1 MIKGGEHDLCCLRR
15 CIVSVSLSCECDAAL
30 HDTDDT
36 WAVHKNP
43 PHMYVDDFY
52 GSFIDRYFFDND
64 IFMYSLLCIICHKLL
79 FYDIFSY
86 KTRAISDSNVEM
98 ILVVLD
104 GCIWLAGMLQLF
116 YIADGTVF
124 RTPGFYLACIASVL
138 VCRIARRIYDRKQMQ
153 AHAYAV
159 ELVFPARTLS
169 ANAFV
174 DTGNRLQNPYTK
186 QPAILINYRLLKN
199 LLSEQSYAQLEQ
211 YHKTGQF
218 PYLQM
223 NETGEIT
230 FFPIPYHTI
239 GNRFSLMPAITI
251 PKLVYTQSRTTFY
264 AVTAGISREIFFE
277 NRYDVLLHEKLQPKK
292 EEPT

>member
-1 MIKGGEHDLCCLRR
+1 MTYVVYADVLFLYHCLVNVTLLCMIQTILGQSIKILRT
-15 CIVSVSLSCECDAAL
+15 CMWTIFMAAL
-30 HDTDDT
+30 STGIFLIT
-36 WAVHKNP
+36 ISLCTLY
-43 PHMYVDDFY
+43 YVLY
-52 GSFIDRYFFDND
+52 ATSYFFMTYFLTKHVPYP
-64 IFMYSLLCIICHKLL
+64 IPMWK
-79 FYDIFSY
+79 
-86 KTRAISDSNVEM
+86 M
-98 ILVVLD
+98 ILVVLA

-116 YIADGTVF
+116 YIADGTAF
-124 RTPGFYLACIASVL
+124 RTPGFYLTCIASVL

-223 NETGEIT
+223 NETGEIA
-230 FFPIPYHTI
+230 FFPISYHTI

>member
-1 MIKGGEHDLCCLRR
+1 MTYVVYADVLFLYHCLVNVTLLCMIQTILGQSIKILRT
-15 CIVSVSLSCECDAAL
+15 CMWTIFMAAL
-30 HDTDDT
+30 LTGIFLIT
-36 WAVHKNP
+36 ISLCTLY
-43 PHMYVDDFY
+43 YVLY
-52 GSFIDRYFFDND
+52 ATSYFFMTYFLTKHVPYP
-64 IFMYSLLCIICHKLL
+64 IPMWK
-79 FYDIFSY
+79 
-86 KTRAISDSNVEM
+86 M
-98 ILVVLD
+98 ILVVLA

-116 YIADGTVF
+116 YIADGTAF
-124 RTPGFYLACIASVL
+124 RTPGFYLTCIASVL

-230 FFPIPYHTI
+230 FFPISYHTI

-251 PKLVYTQSRTTFY
+251 PKLVYTQSRITFY

>member
-1 MIKGGEHDLCCLRR
+1 MTYVVYADVLFLYHCLVNVTLLCMIQTILGQSIKILRT
-15 CIVSVSLSCECDAAL
+15 CMWTIFMAAL
-30 HDTDDT
+30 STGIFLIT
-36 WAVHKNP
+36 ISLCTLY
-43 PHMYVDDFY
+43 YVLY
-52 GSFIDRYFFDND
+52 ATSYFFMTYFLTKHVPYP
-64 IFMYSLLCIICHKLL
+64 IPMWK
-79 FYDIFSY
+79 
-86 KTRAISDSNVEM
+86 M
-98 ILVVLD
+98 ILVVLA

-116 YIADGTVF
+116 YIADGTAF
-124 RTPGFYLACIASVL
+124 RTPGLYLTCIASVL

-230 FFPIPYHTI
+230 FFPISYHTI

>member
-1 MIKGGEHDLCCLRR
+1 MTYVVYADVLFLYHCLVNVTLLCMIQTILGQSIKILRT
-15 CIVSVSLSCECDAAL
+15 CMWTIFMAAL
-30 HDTDDT
+30 STGIFLIT
-36 WAVHKNP
+36 ISLCTLY
-43 PHMYVDDFY
+43 YVLY
-52 GSFIDRYFFDND
+52 ATSYFFMTYFLTKHVPYP
-64 IFMYSLLCIICHKLL
+64 IPMWK
-79 FYDIFSY
+79 
-86 KTRAISDSNVEM
+86 M
-98 ILVVLD
+98 ILIVLA

-116 YIADGTVF
+116 YIADGTAF
-124 RTPGFYLACIASVL
+124 RTPGFYLTCIASVL

-230 FFPIPYHTI
+230 FFPISYHTI

>member
-1 MIKGGEHDLCCLRR
+1 MTYVVYADVLFLYHCLVNVTLLCMIQTILGQSIKILRT
-15 CIVSVSLSCECDAAL
+15 CMWTIFMAAL
-30 HDTDDT
+30 STGIFLIT
-36 WAVHKNP
+36 ISLCTLY
-43 PHMYVDDFY
+43 YVLY
-52 GSFIDRYFFDND
+52 ATSYFFMTYFLTKHVPYP
-64 IFMYSLLCIICHKLL
+64 IPMWK
-79 FYDIFSY
+79 
-86 KTRAISDSNVEM
+86 M
-98 ILVVLD
+98 ILVVLA

-230 FFPIPYHTI
+230 FFPIPYYTI

>member
-1 MIKGGEHDLCCLRR
+1 MTYVVYADVLFLYHCLVNVTLLCMIQTILGQSIKILRT
-15 CIVSVSLSCECDAAL
+15 CMWTIFMAAL
-30 HDTDDT
+30 STGIFLIT
-36 WAVHKNP
+36 ISLCTLY
-43 PHMYVDDFY
+43 YVLY
-52 GSFIDRYFFDND
+52 ATSYFFMTY
-64 IFMYSLLCIICHKLL
+64 FLTKHVPYPMPMWK
-79 FYDIFSY
+79 
-86 KTRAISDSNVEM
+86 M
-98 ILVVLD
+98 ILVVLA

-116 YIADGTVF
+116 YIADGTAF
-124 RTPGFYLACIASVL
+124 RTPGFYLTCIASVL
-138 VCRIARRIYDRKQMQ
+138 VCRIVRRIYDRKQMQ

-159 ELVFPARTLS
+159 ELVFPARTLP

-230 FFPIPYHTI
+230 LFPIPYHTI

>member
-1 MIKGGEHDLCCLRR
+1 MTYVVYADVLFLYHCLVNVTLLCMIQTILGQSIKILRT
-15 CIVSVSLSCECDAAL
+15 CMWTIFMAAL
-30 HDTDDT
+30 STGIFLIT
-36 WAVHKNP
+36 ISLCTLY
-43 PHMYVDDFY
+43 YVLY
-52 GSFIDRYFFDND
+52 ATSYFFMTYFLTKHVPYP
-64 IFMYSLLCIICHKLL
+64 IPMWK
-79 FYDIFSY
+79 
-86 KTRAISDSNVEM
+86 M
-98 ILVVLD
+98 ILVVLA

-116 YIADGTVF
+116 YIADGTAF
-124 RTPGFYLACIASVL
+124 RTPGFYLTCIASVL

-230 FFPIPYHTI
+230 FFPISYHTI

-251 PKLVYTQSRTTFY
+251 PKLVYTQSHTTFY

>member
-1 MIKGGEHDLCCLRR
+1 MTYVVYADVLFLYHCLVNVTLLCMIQTILGQSIKILRT
-15 CIVSVSLSCECDAAL
+15 CMWTIFMAAL
-30 HDTDDT
+30 STGIFLIT
-36 WAVHKNP
+36 ISLCTLY
-43 PHMYVDDFY
+43 YVLY
-52 GSFIDRYFFDND
+52 ATSYFFMTYFLTKHVPYP
-64 IFMYSLLCIICHKLL
+64 IPMWK
-79 FYDIFSY
+79 
-86 KTRAISDSNVEM
+86 M
-98 ILVVLD
+98 ILVVLA

-116 YIADGTVF
+116 YIADGTAF
-124 RTPGFYLACIASVL
+124 RTPGFYLTCIASVL

-159 ELVFPARTLS
+159 ELVFPARTLP

-223 NETGEIT
+223 NETGGIT

>member
-1 MIKGGEHDLCCLRR
+1 MTYVVYADVLFLYHCLVNVTLLCMIQTILGQSIKILRT
-15 CIVSVSLSCECDAAL
+15 CMWTIFMAAL
-30 HDTDDT
+30 STGIFLIT
-36 WAVHKNP
+36 ISLCTLY
-43 PHMYVDDFY
+43 YVLY
-52 GSFIDRYFFDND
+52 ATSYFFMTYFLTKHVPYP
-64 IFMYSLLCIICHKLL
+64 IPMWK
-79 FYDIFSY
+79 
-86 KTRAISDSNVEM
+86 M
-98 ILVVLD
+98 ILVVLA

-116 YIADGTVF
+116 YIADGTAF
-124 RTPGFYLACIASVL
+124 RTPGFYLTCIASVL

-230 FFPIPYHTI
+230 FFPISYHTI

-251 PKLVYTQSRTTFY
+251 PKLV
-264 AVTAGISREIFFE
+264 
-277 NRYDVLLHEKLQPKK
+277 
-292 EEPT
+292 

>member
-1 MIKGGEHDLCCLRR
+1 MTYVVYADVLFLYHCLVNVTLLCMIQTILGQSIKILRT
-15 CIVSVSLSCECDAAL
+15 CMWTIFMAAL
-30 HDTDDT
+30 STGIFLIT
-36 WAVHKNP
+36 ISLCTLY
-43 PHMYVDDFY
+43 YVLY
-52 GSFIDRYFFDND
+52 ATSYFFMTYFLTKHVPYP
-64 IFMYSLLCIICHKLL
+64 IPMWK
-79 FYDIFSY
+79 
-86 KTRAISDSNVEM
+86 M
-98 ILVVLD
+98 ILVVLA

-116 YIADGTVF
+116 YIADGTAF
-124 RTPGFYLACIASVL
+124 RTPGFYLTCIASVL

-230 FFPIPYHTI
+230 LFPIPYHTI

>member
-1 MIKGGEHDLCCLRR
+1 MTYVVYADVLFLYHCLVNVTLLCMIQTILGQSIKILRT
-15 CIVSVSLSCECDAAL
+15 CMLTICMAAL
-30 HDTDDT
+30 STGIFLIT
-36 WAVHKNP
+36 ISLCTLY
-43 PHMYVDDFY
+43 YVLY
-52 GSFIDRYFFDND
+52 ATSYFFMTYFLTKHVPYP
-64 IFMYSLLCIICHKLL
+64 IPMWK
-79 FYDIFSY
+79 
-86 KTRAISDSNVEM
+86 M
-98 ILVVLD
+98 ILVVLA

-116 YIADGTVF
+116 YIADGTAF
-124 RTPGFYLACIASVL
+124 RTPGFYLTCIASVL

-230 FFPIPYHTI
+230 FFPISYHTI

>member
-1 MIKGGEHDLCCLRR
+1 MTYVVYADVLFLYHCLVNVTLLCMIQTILGQSIKILRT
-15 CIVSVSLSCECDAAL
+15 CMWTIFMAAL
-30 HDTDDT
+30 STGIFLIT
-36 WAVHKNP
+36 ISLCTLY
-43 PHMYVDDFY
+43 YVLY
-52 GSFIDRYFFDND
+52 ATSYFFMTYFLTKHVPYP
-64 IFMYSLLCIICHKLL
+64 IPMWK
-79 FYDIFSY
+79 
-86 KTRAISDSNVEM
+86 M
-98 ILVVLD
+98 ILVVLA

-116 YIADGTVF
+116 YIADGTAF
-124 RTPGFYLACIASVL
+124 RTPGFYLTCIASVL

-199 LLSEQSYAQLEQ
+199 LMSEQSYAQLEQ

-230 FFPIPYHTI
+230 FFPISYHTI

>member
-1 MIKGGEHDLCCLRR
+1 MTYVVYADVLFLYHCLVNVTLLCMIQTILGQSIKILRT
-15 CIVSVSLSCECDAAL
+15 CMWTIFMAAL
-30 HDTDDT
+30 STGIFLIT
-36 WAVHKNP
+36 ISLCTLY
-43 PHMYVDDFY
+43 YVLY
-52 GSFIDRYFFDND
+52 ATSYFFRTYFLTKHVPYP
-64 IFMYSLLCIICHKLL
+64 IPMWK
-79 FYDIFSY
+79 
-86 KTRAISDSNVEM
+86 M
-98 ILVVLD
+98 ILVVLA

-116 YIADGTVF
+116 YIADGTAF
-124 RTPGFYLACIASVL
+124 RTPGFYLTCIASVL

-230 FFPIPYHTI
+230 FFPISYHTI

>member
-1 MIKGGEHDLCCLRR
+1 MTYVVYADVLFLYHCLVNVTLLCMIQTILGQSIKILRT
-15 CIVSVSLSCECDAAL
+15 CMWTIFMAAL
-30 HDTDDT
+30 STGIFLIT
-36 WAVHKNP
+36 ISLCTLY
-43 PHMYVDDFY
+43 YVLY
-52 GSFIDRYFFDND
+52 ATSYFFMTYFLTKHVPYP
-64 IFMYSLLCIICHKLL
+64 IPMWK
-79 FYDIFSY
+79 
-86 KTRAISDSNVEM
+86 M
-98 ILVVLD
+98 ILVVLA

-116 YIADGTVF
+116 YIADGTAF
-124 RTPGFYLACIASVL
+124 RTPGFYLTCIASVL

-186 QPAILINYRLLKN
+186 QPAILINYRVLKN

-230 FFPIPYHTI
+230 FFPISYHTI

>member
-1 MIKGGEHDLCCLRR
+1 MTYVVYADVLFLYHCLVNVTLLCMIQTILGQSIKILRT
-15 CIVSVSLSCECDAAL
+15 CMWTIFMAAL
-30 HDTDDT
+30 STGIFLIT
-36 WAVHKNP
+36 ISLCTLY
-43 PHMYVDDFY
+43 YVLY
-52 GSFIDRYFFDND
+52 ATSYFFMTYFFTKHVPYP
-64 IFMYSLLCIICHKLL
+64 IPMWK
-79 FYDIFSY
+79 
-86 KTRAISDSNVEM
+86 M
-98 ILVVLD
+98 ILVVLA

>member
-1 MIKGGEHDLCCLRR
+1 MTYVVYADVLFLYHCLVNVTLLCMIQTILGQSIKILRT
-15 CIVSVSLSCECDAAL
+15 CMWTIFMAAL
-30 HDTDDT
+30 STGIFLIT
-36 WAVHKNP
+36 ISLCTLY
-43 PHMYVDDFY
+43 YVLY
-52 GSFIDRYFFDND
+52 ATSYFFMTYFLTKHVPYP
-64 IFMYSLLCIICHKLL
+64 IPMW
-79 FYDIFSY
+79 
-86 KTRAISDSNVEM
+86 EM
-98 ILVVLD
+98 ILVVLA

-116 YIADGTVF
+116 YIADGTAF
-124 RTPGFYLACIASVL
+124 RTPGFYLTCIASVL
-138 VCRIARRIYDRKQMQ
+138 VCRIVRRIYDRKQMQ

-159 ELVFPARTLS
+159 ELVFPARTLP

-230 FFPIPYHTI
+230 FFPISYHTI

>member
-1 MIKGGEHDLCCLRR
+1 MTYVVYADVLFLYHCLVNVTLLCMIQTILGQSIKILRT
-15 CIVSVSLSCECDAAL
+15 CMWTIFMAAL
-30 HDTDDT
+30 STGIFLIT
-36 WAVHKNP
+36 ISLCTLY
-43 PHMYVDDFY
+43 YVLY
-52 GSFIDRYFFDND
+52 ATSYFFMTYFLTKHVPYP
-64 IFMYSLLCIICHKLL
+64 IPMWK
-79 FYDIFSY
+79 
-86 KTRAISDSNVEM
+86 M
-98 ILVVLD
+98 ILVVLA

-116 YIADGTVF
+116 YIADGTAF
-124 RTPGFYLACIASVL
+124 RTPRFYLTCIASVL

-230 FFPIPYHTI
+230 FFPISYHTI

>member
-1 MIKGGEHDLCCLRR
+1 MTYVVYADVLFLYHCLVNVTLLCMIQTILGQSIKILRT
-15 CIVSVSLSCECDAAL
+15 CMWTIFMAAL
-30 HDTDDT
+30 STGIFLIT
-36 WAVHKNP
+36 ISLCTLY
-43 PHMYVDDFY
+43 YVLY
-52 GSFIDRYFFDND
+52 ATSYFFMTYFLTKHVPYP
-64 IFMYSLLCIICHKLL
+64 IPMWK
-79 FYDIFSY
+79 
-86 KTRAISDSNVEM
+86 M
-98 ILVVLD
+98 ILVVLA

-116 YIADGTVF
+116 YIADGTAF
-124 RTPGFYLACIASVL
+124 RTPGFYLTCIASVL

-169 ANAFV
+169 VNAFV

-230 FFPIPYHTI
+230 FFPISYHTI

>member
-1 MIKGGEHDLCCLRR
+1 MTYVVYADVLFLYHCLVNVTLLCMIQTILGQSIKILRT
-15 CIVSVSLSCECDAAL
+15 CMWTIFMAAL
-30 HDTDDT
+30 STGIFLIT
-36 WAVHKNP
+36 ISLCTLY
-43 PHMYVDDFY
+43 YVLY
-52 GSFIDRYFFDND
+52 ATSYFFMTYFLTKHVPYP
-64 IFMYSLLCIICHKLL
+64 IPMWK
-79 FYDIFSY
+79 
-86 KTRAISDSNVEM
+86 M
-98 ILVVLD
+98 ILVVLA

-116 YIADGTVF
+116 YIADGTAF
-124 RTPGFYLACIASVL
+124 RTPGFYLTCIASVL
-138 VCRIARRIYDRKQMQ
+138 VCRIVRRIYDRKQMQ

-230 FFPIPYHTI
+230 VFPIPYHTI

-251 PKLVYTQSRTTFY
+251 PKLVYTQSHTTFY

>member
-1 MIKGGEHDLCCLRR
+1 MTYVVYADVLFLYHCLVNVTLLCMIQTILGQSIKILRT
-15 CIVSVSLSCECDAAL
+15 CMWTIFMAAL
-30 HDTDDT
+30 STGIFLIT
-36 WAVHKNP
+36 ISLCTLY
-43 PHMYVDDFY
+43 YVLY
-52 GSFIDRYFFDND
+52 ATSYFFMTYFLTKHVPYP
-64 IFMYSLLCIICHKLL
+64 IPMWK
-79 FYDIFSY
+79 
-86 KTRAISDSNVEM
+86 M
-98 ILVVLD
+98 ILVVLA

-116 YIADGTVF
+116 YIADGTAF
-124 RTPGFYLACIASVL
+124 RTPGFYLTCIASVL
-138 VCRIARRIYDRKQMQ
+138 VCRIVRRIYDRKQMQ
-153 AHAYAV
+153 ARAYAV

-230 FFPIPYHTI
+230 FFPIPYYTI

>member
-1 MIKGGEHDLCCLRR
+1 MTYVVYADVLFLYHCLVNVTLLCMIQTILGQSIKILRT
-15 CIVSVSLSCECDAAL
+15 CMWTIFMAAL
-30 HDTDDT
+30 STGIFLIT
-36 WAVHKNP
+36 RSLCTLY
-43 PHMYVDDFY
+43 YVLY
-52 GSFIDRYFFDND
+52 ATSYFFMTYFLTKHVPYP
-64 IFMYSLLCIICHKLL
+64 IPMWK
-79 FYDIFSY
+79 
-86 KTRAISDSNVEM
+86 M
-98 ILVVLD
+98 ILVVLA

-116 YIADGTVF
+116 YIADGTAF
-124 RTPGFYLACIASVL
+124 RTPGFYLTCIASVL

-159 ELVFPARTLS
+159 ELVFPARTLP

-230 FFPIPYHTI
+230 FFPISYHTI

>member
-1 MIKGGEHDLCCLRR
+1 MTYVVYADVLFLYHCLVNVTLLCMIQTILGQSIKILRT
-15 CIVSVSLSCECDAAL
+15 CMWTIFMAAL
-30 HDTDDT
+30 STGIFLIPISLCT
-36 WAVHKNP
+36 LY
-43 PHMYVDDFY
+43 YVLY
-52 GSFIDRYFFDND
+52 ATSYFFMTYFLTKHVPYP
-64 IFMYSLLCIICHKLL
+64 IPMWK
-79 FYDIFSY
+79 
-86 KTRAISDSNVEM
+86 M
-98 ILVVLD
+98 ILVVLA

-116 YIADGTVF
+116 YIADGTAF
-124 RTPGFYLACIASVL
+124 RTPGFYLTCIASVL

-230 FFPIPYHTI
+230 FFPISYHTI

>member
-1 MIKGGEHDLCCLRR
+1 MTYVVYADVLFLYHCLVNVTLLCMIQTILGQSIKILRT
-15 CIVSVSLSCECDAAL
+15 CMWTIFMAAL
-30 HDTDDT
+30 STGIFLIT
-36 WAVHKNP
+36 ISLCTLY
-43 PHMYVDDFY
+43 YVLY
-52 GSFIDRYFFDND
+52 ATSYFFMTYFLTKHVPYP
-64 IFMYSLLCIICHKLL
+64 IPMWK
-79 FYDIFSY
+79 
-86 KTRAISDSNVEM
+86 M
-98 ILVVLD
+98 ILVVLT

-116 YIADGTVF
+116 YIADGTAF
-124 RTPGFYLACIASVL
+124 RTPGFYLTCIASVL

-230 FFPIPYHTI
+230 FFPISYHTI

>member
-1 MIKGGEHDLCCLRR
+1 MTYVVYADVLFLYHCLVNVTLLCMIQTILGQSIKILRT
-15 CIVSVSLSCECDAAL
+15 CMWTIFMAAL
-30 HDTDDT
+30 STGIFLIT
-36 WAVHKNP
+36 ISLCTLY
-43 PHMYVDDFY
+43 YVLY
-52 GSFIDRYFFDND
+52 ATSYFFMTYFLTKHVPYP
-64 IFMYSLLCIICHKLL
+64 IPMWK
-79 FYDIFSY
+79 
-86 KTRAISDSNVEM
+86 M
-98 ILVVLD
+98 ILVVLA

-116 YIADGTVF
+116 YIADGTAF
-124 RTPGFYLACIASVL
+124 RTPGFYLTCIASVL

-230 FFPIPYHTI
+230 FFPIFYHTI

>member
-1 MIKGGEHDLCCLRR
+1 MTYVVYADVLFLYHCLVNVTLLCMIQTILGQSIKILRTCLWT
-15 CIVSVSLSCECDAAL
+15 IFMAAL
-30 HDTDDT
+30 STGIFLIT
-36 WAVHKNP
+36 ISLCTLY
-43 PHMYVDDFY
+43 YVLY
-52 GSFIDRYFFDND
+52 ATSYFFMTYFLTKHVPYP
-64 IFMYSLLCIICHKLL
+64 IPMWK
-79 FYDIFSY
+79 
-86 KTRAISDSNVEM
+86 M
-98 ILVVLD
+98 ILVVLA

-116 YIADGTVF
+116 YIADGTAF
-124 RTPGFYLACIASVL
+124 RTPGFYLTCIASVL
-138 VCRIARRIYDRKQMQ
+138 VCRIVRRIYDRKQMQ

-159 ELVFPARTLS
+159 ELVFPARTLP

-239 GNRFSLMPAITI
+239 ENRFSLMPAITI

>member
-1 MIKGGEHDLCCLRR
+1 MTYVVYADVLFLYHCLVNVTLLCMIQTILGQSIKILRT
-15 CIVSVSLSCECDAAL
+15 CMWTIFMAAL
-30 HDTDDT
+30 STGIFLIT
-36 WAVHKNP
+36 ISLCTLY
-43 PHMYVDDFY
+43 YVLY
-52 GSFIDRYFFDND
+52 ATSYFFMTYFLTKHVPYP
-64 IFMYSLLCIICHKLL
+64 IPMWK
-79 FYDIFSY
+79 
-86 KTRAISDSNVEM
+86 M
-98 ILVVLD
+98 ILVVLA

-116 YIADGTVF
+116 YIADGTAF
-124 RTPGFYLACIASVL
+124 RTPGFYLTCIASVL

-230 FFPIPYHTI
+230 FFPISYHTI

-264 AVTAGISREIFFE
+264 AVTAGISQEIFFE

>member
-1 MIKGGEHDLCCLRR
+1 MTYVVYADVLFLYHCLVNVTLLCMIQTILGQSIKILRT
-15 CIVSVSLSCECDAAL
+15 CMWTIFMAAL
-30 HDTDDT
+30 STGIFLIT
-36 WAVHKNP
+36 ISLCTLY
-43 PHMYVDDFY
+43 YVLY
-52 GSFIDRYFFDND
+52 ATSYFFMTYFLTKHVPYP
-64 IFMYSLLCIICHKLL
+64 IPMWK
-79 FYDIFSY
+79 
-86 KTRAISDSNVEM
+86 M
-98 ILVVLD
+98 ILVVLA

-116 YIADGTVF
+116 YIADGTAF
-124 RTPGFYLACIASVL
+124 RTPGFYLTCIASVL

-159 ELVFPARTLS
+159 KLVFPARTLS

-230 FFPIPYHTI
+230 FFPISYHTI

>member
-1 MIKGGEHDLCCLRR
+1 MTYVVYADVLFLYHCLVNVTLLCMIQTILGQSIKILRT
-15 CIVSVSLSCECDAAL
+15 CMWTIFMAAL
-30 HDTDDT
+30 STGIFLIT
-36 WAVHKNP
+36 ISLCTLY
-43 PHMYVDDFY
+43 YVLY
-52 GSFIDRYFFDND
+52 ATSYFFMTYFLTKHVPYP
-64 IFMYSLLCIICHKLL
+64 IPMWK
-79 FYDIFSY
+79 
-86 KTRAISDSNVEM
+86 M
-98 ILVVLD
+98 ILVVLA

-116 YIADGTVF
+116 YIADGTAF
-124 RTPGFYLACIASVL
+124 RTPGFYLTCIASVL

-230 FFPIPYHTI
+230 FFPISYHTI

-251 PKLVYTQSRTTFY
+251 SKLVYTQSRTTFY

>member
-1 MIKGGEHDLCCLRR
+1 MTYVVYADVLFLYHCLVNVTLLCMIQTILGQSIKILRT
-15 CIVSVSLSCECDAAL
+15 CMWTIFMAAL
-30 HDTDDT
+30 STGIFLIT
-36 WAVHKNP
+36 ISLCTLY
-43 PHMYVDDFY
+43 YVLY
-52 GSFIDRYFFDND
+52 ATSYFFMTYFLTKHVPYP
-64 IFMYSLLCIICHKLL
+64 IPMWK
-79 FYDIFSY
+79 
-86 KTRAISDSNVEM
+86 M
-98 ILVVLD
+98 ILVVLA
-104 GCIWLAGMLQLF
+104 GCICLAGMLQLF
-116 YIADGTVF
+116 YIADGTAF
-124 RTPGFYLACIASVL
+124 RTPGFYLTCIASVL

-230 FFPIPYHTI
+230 FFPISYHTI

>member
-1 MIKGGEHDLCCLRR
+1 MTYVVYADVLFLYHCLVNVTLLCMIQTILGQSIKILRT
-15 CIVSVSLSCECDAAL
+15 CMWTIFMAAL
-30 HDTDDT
+30 STGIFLIT
-36 WAVHKNP
+36 ISLCTLY
-43 PHMYVDDFY
+43 YVLY
-52 GSFIDRYFFDND
+52 ATSYFFMTYFLTKHVPYP
-64 IFMYSLLCIICHKLL
+64 IPMWK
-79 FYDIFSY
+79 
-86 KTRAISDSNVEM
+86 M
-98 ILVVLD
+98 ILVVLA

-230 FFPIPYHTI
+230 FFPISYHTI

>member
-1 MIKGGEHDLCCLRR
+1 MTYVVYADVLFLYHCLVNVTLLCMIQTILGQSIKILRT
-15 CIVSVSLSCECDAAL
+15 CMWTIFMAAL
-30 HDTDDT
+30 STGIFLIT
-36 WAVHKNP
+36 ISLCTLY
-43 PHMYVDDFY
+43 YVLY
-52 GSFIDRYFFDND
+52 ATSYFFMTYFLTKHVPYP
-64 IFMYSLLCIICHKLL
+64 IPMWK
-79 FYDIFSY
+79 
-86 KTRAISDSNVEM
+86 M
-98 ILVVLD
+98 ILVVLA

-116 YIADGTVF
+116 YIADGTAF
-124 RTPGFYLACIASVL
+124 RTPGFYLTCIASVL

-153 AHAYAV
+153 AHAYTV

-186 QPAILINYRLLKN
+186 QPAILINYPLLKN

-230 FFPIPYHTI
+230 FFPIPYYTI

>member
-1 MIKGGEHDLCCLRR
+1 MTYVVYADVLFLYHCLVNVTLLCMIQTILGQSIKILRT
-15 CIVSVSLSCECDAAL
+15 CMWTIFMAAL
-30 HDTDDT
+30 STGIFLIT
-36 WAVHKNP
+36 ISLCTLY
-43 PHMYVDDFY
+43 YVLY
-52 GSFIDRYFFDND
+52 ATSYFFMTYFLTKHVPYP
-64 IFMYSLLCIICHKLL
+64 IPMWK
-79 FYDIFSY
+79 
-86 KTRAISDSNVEM
+86 M
-98 ILVVLD
+98 ILVVLA

-116 YIADGTVF
+116 YIADGTAF
-124 RTPGFYLACIASVL
+124 RTPGFYLTCIASVL

-159 ELVFPARTLS
+159 ELVFPARTLP

-230 FFPIPYHTI
+230 FFPIPYYTI

>member
-1 MIKGGEHDLCCLRR
+1 MTYVVYADVLFLYHCLVNVTLLCMIQTILGQSIKILRT
-15 CIVSVSLSCECDAAL
+15 CMWTIFMAAL
-30 HDTDDT
+30 STGIFLIT
-36 WAVHKNP
+36 ISLCTLY
-43 PHMYVDDFY
+43 YVLY
-52 GSFIDRYFFDND
+52 ATSYFFMTYFLTKHVPYP
-64 IFMYSLLCIICHKLL
+64 IPMWK
-79 FYDIFSY
+79 
-86 KTRAISDSNVEM
+86 M
-98 ILVVLD
+98 ILVVLA

-116 YIADGTVF
+116 YIADGTAF
-124 RTPGFYLACIASVL
+124 RTPGFYLTCIASVL

-230 FFPIPYHTI
+230 FFPISYHTI
-239 GNRFSLMPAITI
+239 GNRFSLMPTITI

>member
-1 MIKGGEHDLCCLRR
+1 MTYVVYADVLFLYHCLVNVTLLCMIQTILGQSIKILRT
-15 CIVSVSLSCECDAAL
+15 CMWTIFMAAL
-30 HDTDDT
+30 STGIFLIT
-36 WAVHKNP
+36 ISLCTLY
-43 PHMYVDDFY
+43 YVLY
-52 GSFIDRYFFDND
+52 ATSYFFMTYFLTKHVPYP
-64 IFMYSLLCIICHKLL
+64 IPMWK
-79 FYDIFSY
+79 
-86 KTRAISDSNVEM
+86 M
-98 ILVVLD
+98 ILVVLA

-116 YIADGTVF
+116 YIADGTAF
-124 RTPGFYLACIASVL
+124 RTPGFYLTCIASVL

-230 FFPIPYHTI
+230 FFPISYHTI
-239 GNRFSLMPAITI
+239 GNRISLMPAITI

>member
-1 MIKGGEHDLCCLRR
+1 MTYVVYADVLFLYHCLVNVTLLCMIQTILGQSIKILRT
-15 CIVSVSLSCECDAAL
+15 CMWTIFMAAL
-30 HDTDDT
+30 STGIFLIT
-36 WAVHKNP
+36 ISLCTLY
-43 PHMYVDDFY
+43 YVLY
-52 GSFIDRYFFDND
+52 ATSYFFMTYFLTKHVPYP
-64 IFMYSLLCIICHKLL
+64 IPMWK
-79 FYDIFSY
+79 
-86 KTRAISDSNVEM
+86 M
-98 ILVVLD
+98 ILAVLA

-116 YIADGTVF
+116 YIADGTAF
-124 RTPGFYLACIASVL
+124 RTPGFYLTCIASVL

-230 FFPIPYHTI
+230 FFPISYHTI

>member
-1 MIKGGEHDLCCLRR
+1 MTYVVYADVLFLYHCLVNVTLLCMIQTILGQSIKILRT
-15 CIVSVSLSCECDAAL
+15 CMWTIFMAAL
-30 HDTDDT
+30 STGIFLIT
-36 WAVHKNP
+36 ISLCTLY
-43 PHMYVDDFY
+43 YVLY
-52 GSFIDRYFFDND
+52 ATSYFFMTYFLTKHVPYP
-64 IFMYSLLCIICHKLL
+64 IPMWK
-79 FYDIFSY
+79 
-86 KTRAISDSNVEM
+86 M
-98 ILVVLD
+98 ILVVLA

-116 YIADGTVF
+116 YIADGTAF
-124 RTPGFYLACIASVL
+124 RTPGFYLTCIASVL

-230 FFPIPYHTI
+230 IFPIPYHTI

-251 PKLVYTQSRTTFY
+251 PKLVYTQSRITFY

>member
-1 MIKGGEHDLCCLRR
+1 MTYVVYADVLFLYHCLVNVTLLCMIQTILGQSIKILRT
-15 CIVSVSLSCECDAAL
+15 CMWTIFMAAL
-30 HDTDDT
+30 STGIFLIT
-36 WAVHKNP
+36 ISLCTLY
-43 PHMYVDDFY
+43 YVLY
-52 GSFIDRYFFDND
+52 ATSYFFMTY
-64 IFMYSLLCIICHKLL
+64 FLTKHVPYPMPMWK
-79 FYDIFSY
+79 
-86 KTRAISDSNVEM
+86 M
-98 ILVVLD
+98 ILVVLA

-116 YIADGTVF
+116 YIADGTAF
-124 RTPGFYLACIASVL
+124 RTPGFYLTCIASVL
-138 VCRIARRIYDRKQMQ
+138 VCRIVRRIYDRKQMQ

-230 FFPIPYHTI
+230 FFPIPYYTI

>member
-1 MIKGGEHDLCCLRR
+1 MTYVVYADVLFLYHCLVNVTLLCMIQTILGQSIKILRT
-15 CIVSVSLSCECDAAL
+15 CMWTIFMAAL
-30 HDTDDT
+30 STGIFLIT
-36 WAVHKNP
+36 ISLCTLY
-43 PHMYVDDFY
+43 YVLY
-52 GSFIDRYFFDND
+52 ATSYFFMTYFLTKHVPYP
-64 IFMYSLLCIICHKLL
+64 IPMWK
-79 FYDIFSY
+79 
-86 KTRAISDSNVEM
+86 M
-98 ILVVLD
+98 ILVVLA

-116 YIADGTVF
+116 YIADGTAF
-124 RTPGFYLACIASVL
+124 RTPGFYLTCIASVL

-230 FFPIPYHTI
+230 FFPISYHTI